1 MQIEGKNQAREALRS
16 GKTIDK
22 IIALRDSQDKELS
35 SIVKTAL
42 DKKIKVNFVAKSVLD
57 KESVTGKHQGV
68 IAYTTDFVYSE
79 LAELFEN
86 GGKPNFLLVLDGVED
101 PHNLGSILRVAECA
115 GVDGVIIGKHRSAS
129 VNETVV
135 RVSVGA
141 SEHVKVARVTN
152 VNYAIEYLKDKGV
165 WVYAA
170 DMDGAPMY
178 DTDFTGPCA
187 IVIGSEGF
195 GIHKVTKDLCDGV
208 VTIPMFG
215 QVNSLNASVATGVVA
230 FEVVRQRVKK
240 NG

>member
-135 RVSVGA
+135 RVSAGA

>member
-79 LAELFEN
+79 LAELFDN
-86 GGKPNFLLVLDGVED
+86 GDKPNFLLVLDGVED

-135 RVSVGA
+135 RVSAGA

-152 VNYAIEYLKDKGV
+152 VNYAIEFLKDKGV

-208 VTIPMFG
+208 ITIPMFG

>member
-135 RVSVGA
+135 RVSAGA

-195 GIHKVTKDLCDGV
+195 GIHKVTKDLCD
-208 VTIPMFG
+208 
-215 QVNSLNASVATGVVA
+215 
-230 FEVVRQRVKK
+230 
-240 NG
+240 

>member
-86 GGKPNFLLVLDGVED
+86 GGKP
-101 PHNLGSILRVAECA
+101 A
-115 GVDGVIIGKHRSAS
+115 
-129 VNETVV
+129 
-135 RVSVGA
+135 
-141 SEHVKVARVTN
+141 
-152 VNYAIEYLKDKGV
+152 YLSRRMT
-165 WVYAA
+165 A
-170 DMDGAPMY
+170 D
-178 DTDFTGPCA
+178 T
-187 IVIGSEGF
+187 
-195 GIHKVTKDLCDGV
+195 
-208 VTIPMFG
+208 
-215 QVNSLNASVATGVVA
+215 
-230 FEVVRQRVKK
+230 
-240 NG
+240 

>member
-16 GKTIDK
+16 GKPIDK

-135 RVSVGA
+135 RVSAGA

>member
-230 FEVVRQRVKK
+230 FEVVRQRAKK